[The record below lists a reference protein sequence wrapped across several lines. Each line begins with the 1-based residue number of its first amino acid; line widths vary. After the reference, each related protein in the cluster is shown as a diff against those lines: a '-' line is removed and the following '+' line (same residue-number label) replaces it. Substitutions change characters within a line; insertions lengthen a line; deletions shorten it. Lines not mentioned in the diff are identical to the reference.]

1 MYSKAWTNSK
11 DFNRLFGWFHRMD
24 VYDQWKQR
32 GGIRIWMSEVKFLD
46 YSETNNC
53 EGIYQKCFCR
63 SRTKVKGSK
72 RIRYPPSLNYKLYHL
87 ENGKFIKLIK
97 IVTNFN
103 YNHNFPVSSEK
114 SKFFDSG
121 GSMIARLK
129 LKGIDGT
136 VPPGVECAA

>member
-1 MYSKAWTNSK
+1 
-11 DFNRLFGWFHRMD
+11 
-24 VYDQWKQR
+24 
-32 GGIRIWMSEVKFLD
+32 MSEVKFLD